1 MAAKKGALLLALA
14 LGLVFFAAQVGAQAK
29 EKDEGAADNDE
40 DGSDSGLNTTG
51 SATVGNKAALVLEK
65 MKANYDSEISP
76 QNAETPPTP
85 TVLRVSVAVIA
96 MNGVDVVAGTL
107 SMTIYTQVRV
117 STACLTPRTAAGFS
131 RLARRPTSP
140 LLSWRTLPLT
150 RVPTMSLPT
159 RICCISF

>member
-51 SATVGNKAALVLEK
+51 TATVGNKATLVLEK

-85 TVLRVSVAVIA
+85 TVLRVSVALIA

-117 STACLTPRTAAGFS
+117 STLVSPRV
-131 RLARRPTSP
+131 RLPAFRALRVGRPAH
-140 LLSWRTLPLT
+140 
-150 RVPTMSLPT
+150 
-159 RICCISF
+159 CCPGERCH